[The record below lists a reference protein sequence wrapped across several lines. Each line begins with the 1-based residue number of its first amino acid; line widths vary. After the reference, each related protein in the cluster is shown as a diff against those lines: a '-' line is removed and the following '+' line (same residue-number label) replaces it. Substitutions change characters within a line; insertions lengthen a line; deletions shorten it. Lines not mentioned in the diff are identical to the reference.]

1 MGKFKDYLMEKLGG
15 VMSSFALAFAGG
27 SVQRICFYIFH
38 QPKMPDEEKNNNGK
52 VSVYFDR
59 TFDTEECDY
68 RRKKMYL

>member
-38 QPKMPDEEKNNNGK
+38 QPKMPDDVKK
-52 VSVYFDR
+52 LSVYFDR